1 MEMKEDVVGIED
13 ILDQIV
19 TLSQKE
25 NDQKN
30 VEDHGPFPGK
40 TLKDLVMQRFGGKEH
55 IIIMH
60 ILIYFNLQ
68 IKNAPITYVFY
79 ICVKTVFFSF
89 GKVKNSIKIHR
100 FLLSWKLKGMVECFC
115 KFK

>member
-1 MEMKEDVVGIED
+1 MEMKEDVVEAED
-13 ILDQIV
+13 ILDQTV
-19 TLSQKE
+19 TLSQTE

-60 ILIYFNLQ
+60 IILIYFNLES
-68 IKNAPITYVFY
+68 KNAPIVSVFY
-79 ICVKTVFFSF
+79 IYVKRVFFSF
-89 GKVKNSIKIHR
+89 VKVKNSDI
-100 FLLSWKLKGMVECFC
+100 LK
-115 KFK
+115 